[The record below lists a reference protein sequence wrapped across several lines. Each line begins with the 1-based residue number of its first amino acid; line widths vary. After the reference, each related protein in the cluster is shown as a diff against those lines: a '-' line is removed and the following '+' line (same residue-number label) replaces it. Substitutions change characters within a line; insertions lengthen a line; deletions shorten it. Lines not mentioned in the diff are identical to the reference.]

1 MANEPQKTY
10 LVFEIEV
17 TNHEGYEAYR
27 TEARK
32 ALDEIGGGGRL
43 LIRGGTLFPNAITE
57 TIEGDWMPQR
67 FVVVEFPSREAA
79 QEYYFSDT
87 YQRVLKMRQA
97 SSNARALMITP
108 EPEDA

>member
-1 MANEPQKTY
+1 MSNEPQKTY

-17 TNHEGYEAYR
+17 SDHEAYEAYR
-27 TEARK
+27 KEARK

-43 LIRGGTLFPNAITE
+43 LIRGGTLFPNAVTE
-57 TIEGDWMPQR
+57 TIEGTWMPER

-79 QEYYFSDT
+79 KEYYYSDT
-87 YQRVLKMRQA
+87 YQRVLKLRQA
-97 SSNARALMITP
+97 SSTSRALMITP